1 MENIIPAIT
10 GELIRPLLE
19 TSNWEPLKDVEIIL
33 YKGIIEPELDEG
45 EGEPNEGEGEPEP
58 DGGTED
64 SGESTIPGD
73 GETGDTPSE
82 GEGTED
88 TPSEGEGTEDTPE
101 PEEEINGWIHNTD
114 ETKLYVY
121 SQTVEC
127 KGIKESS
134 KFFVD
139 LAIDKYNDIEDIF
152 TVQDEWALISRVISN
167 GTKETDGT
175 LTFYIYEDSVPT
187 LDLHVRVR
195 FANT

>member
-1 MENIIPAIT
+1 MENIIPAVT

-19 TSNWEPLKDVEIIL
+19 TSNWEPLQDVEIIL
-33 YKGIIEPELDEG
+33 YKGIVEPESDKG
-45 EGEPNEGEGEPEP
+45 EGEPNEGEGELEP

-64 SGESTIPGD
+64 SGESTTPGD

-82 GEGTED
+82 GDGA
-88 TPSEGEGTEDTPE
+88 EDTPE
-101 PEEEINGWIHNTD
+101 PEEEINGWMRNTD
-114 ETKLYVY
+114 ETKLYIY

-139 LAIDKYNDIEDIF
+139 LAIDKYDDIEDIF
-152 TVQDEWALISRVISN
+152 TVQEEWALISRVISN
-167 GTKETDGT
+167 GTEETNGT